1 MSDCSAR
8 SIVGAARLPKNSSR
22 NVSGQ
27 FMSPDRSPPPEF
39 SQFSGLRHWKQR
51 LILSLFVGIV
61 MTAIPLLSG
70 WAAVMSPSAGVAEP
84 KRAWIQLV
92 TIQGFVREF
101 QREHN
106 RLPTS
111 ISEIEGGV
119 GTLRRDFNDPW
130 GRPLKLAISDKEFLV
145 TTYGRDGQ
153 PGGIGLDADLSTDNL
168 SPPEA
173 NLTLQQ
179 YLFEIDSSSVW
190 LSCALCGLLA
200 AVLTWRESRP
210 QNSPFRTW
218 LTPVI
223 RLTVWGVL
231 SIYVGSVIAATHL
244 VPNGH

>member
-1 MSDCSAR
+1 MTT
-8 SIVGAARLPKNSSR
+8 
-22 NVSGQ
+22 Q
-27 FMSPDRSPPPEF
+27 QSPPPEF
-39 SQFSGLRHWKQR
+39 SQFSGLPHWKQR
-51 LILSLFVGIV
+51 LILSLLVGIV
-61 MTAIPLLSG
+61 MTAVPLLSG
-70 WAAVMSPSAGVAEP
+70 WQSVRSPAGVAEP

-92 TIQGFVREF
+92 TILGFVKEF

-111 ISEIEGGV
+111 LSEIQDGV

-130 GRPLKLAISDKEFLV
+130 GHPLEFAISDNEFRV

-153 PGGIGLDADLSTDNL
+153 PGGVGLDADLSTDNL

-179 YLFEIDSSSVW
+179 YLFEIDSGSVW

-210 QNSPFRTW
+210 QYSPFRTW

-231 SIYVGSVIAATHL
+231 SVYLGSVIAVIHL
-244 VPNGH
+244 VANGH

>member
-1 MSDCSAR
+1 MTT
-8 SIVGAARLPKNSSR
+8 
-22 NVSGQ
+22 Q
-27 FMSPDRSPPPEF
+27 QSPPPEF
-39 SQFSGLRHWKQR
+39 TEYVGLRHWKQR
-51 LILSLFVGIV
+51 LILSLLVGIV

-70 WAAVMSPSAGVAEP
+70 WPAVRSPSAGVAEP
-84 KRAWIQLV
+84 RRAWIQLV
-92 TIQGFVREF
+92 TILGFVKEF

-119 GTLRRDFNDPW
+119 GSLRRDFNDPW
-130 GRPLKLAISDKEFLV
+130 GRPLEFVISDNEFRV

-173 NLTLQQ
+173 DLTLQQ
-179 YLFEIDSSSVW
+179 YLFEIDSGSVW
-190 LSCALCGLLA
+190 LSCTLCGLLT

-210 QNSPFRTW
+210 QHAPFRTW

-231 SIYVGSVIAATHL
+231 SIYLGSVIAMTHL

>member
-1 MSDCSAR
+1 MTT
-8 SIVGAARLPKNSSR
+8 
-22 NVSGQ
+22 Q
-27 FMSPDRSPPPEF
+27 QSPPLE
-39 SQFSGLRHWKQR
+39 STEDVGLRHWKQS
-51 LILSLFVGIV
+51 LVLSLLVGIV

-70 WAAVMSPSAGVAEP
+70 WPAVRSPSAGVAEP

-92 TIQGFVREF
+92 TILGFVKEF

-106 RLPTS
+106 HLPTS
-111 ISEIEGGV
+111 ISEIQGGL

-130 GRPLKLAISDKEFLV
+130 GRPLEFVTSDQEFRA

-179 YLFEIDSSSVW
+179 YLFEIDSRSVW

-210 QNSPFRTW
+210 QHSPFRTW

-231 SIYVGSVIAATHL
+231 SIYLGSIIAATHL